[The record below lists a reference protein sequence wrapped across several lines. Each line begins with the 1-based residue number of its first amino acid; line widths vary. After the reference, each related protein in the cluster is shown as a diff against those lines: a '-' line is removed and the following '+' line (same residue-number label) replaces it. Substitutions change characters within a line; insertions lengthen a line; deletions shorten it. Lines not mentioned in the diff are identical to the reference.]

1 MINKRIFLLGCLF
14 LLQLTSIESKAN
26 VLGNMQTLAPN
37 PDSLIFQNI
46 HSSQTL
52 EKNYFNIGFFS
63 AYVRNEFSVYD
74 NLVQPHYVDYK
85 DKALTF
91 DLIFAWGVTQNF
103 ELTYSMPGYFKQEP
117 DGGQNRDIFVSQGI
131 NGHRIGGKYNISQ
144 DKTGGFAVA
153 GSVDLTSSKDNPY
166 IGNSPNPIWN
176 FELIW
181 DNRDRE
187 SGYGFNLGYRKR
199 TPGDATI
206 NDYFL
211 PVGDQ
216 LIASAGY
223 VTGLSKKW
231 RFHAEL
237 FGSHALNQDNHPAQ
251 KYIDSLEALL
261 GGKYRL
267 ARNWWLHFG
276 ATAEVMP
283 EGLAPE
289 YRVYAGINH
298 FFTFGSKS
306 SATSKNSSSTLS
318 VTPYE
323 LHLAPAEK
331 DVITVTGGTA
341 PYSYRVTNNMGYF
354 DQSNMEFTAYD
365 KTGEDEL
372 VVTDANGDSA
382 IVPIHIGESTAQP
395 PSEPMPSLTDPLIVT
410 PTDTTVY
417 TGGIVQLSAS
427 GGSAPYTATLSPA
440 RFGSISSETMIYR
453 APLKTGD
460 VKVTVRDANGATAES
475 TIHVAPVPKSGKAIV
490 LKNLNFIFN
499 TNKLTKESNK
509 ELDKNVANLS
519 QVKIKKIIVIG
530 HTDNIGSDEYN
541 QRLSQ
546 SRAETVAKILRKK
559 FNLRDDQV
567 EAIGYGES
575 QPIATNNTDAGRLT
589 NRRVELKLYYNQ

>member
-74 NLVQPHYVDYK
+74 NLVQPKYVDYK

-117 DGGQNRDIFVSQGI
+117 DGGQTRDIFVSQGI
-131 NGHRIGGKYNISQ
+131 NSHRIGAKYNISQ
-144 DKTGGFAVA
+144 QKTGGFAVA
-153 GSVDLTSSKDNPY
+153 GSTDLTTSKDNPY
-166 IGNSPNPIWN
+166 IGNSPAPIWN
-176 FELIW
+176 IEFIW
-181 DNRDRE
+181 DQRDRD
-187 SGYGFNLGYRKR
+187 SGYGFNVGYRKR
-199 TPGDATI
+199 TPGDATA

-216 LIASAGY
+216 VIASAGY
-223 VTGLSKKW
+223 VTGLSKRW
-231 RFHAEL
+231 RLHAEL
-237 FGSHALNQDNHPAQ
+237 FGSHAMAKDNHPDQ

-276 ATAEVMP
+276 ATAEVIP

-306 SATSKNSSSTLS
+306 SATSKNSNSTLA

-331 DVITVTGGTA
+331 DSITVTGGTT
-341 PYSYRVTNNMGYF
+341 PYSYKVTRNMGYF

-365 KTGEDEL
+365 QIGEDEL
-372 VVTDANGDSA
+372 IVTDANGDTA
-382 IVPIHIGESTAQP
+382 VVPIHIGEATAAP
-395 PSEPMPSLTDPLIVT
+395 PAPAPLADPLTVT
-410 PTDTTVY
+410 PADITVY
-417 TGGIVQLSAS
+417 TGGVAQLSAT
-427 GGSAPYTATLSPA
+427 GGSAPYTATLSSTN
-440 RFGSISSETMIYR
+440 FGSISSETLIYR

-460 VKVTVRDANGATAES
+460 VKVTVRDSNGATAES
-475 TIHVAPVPKSGKAIV
+475 TVHVVPVPKPAKAVV
-490 LKNLNFIFN
+490 LKNLNFDFN
-499 TNKLTKESNK
+499 TSNLTKASTK
-509 ELDKNVANLS
+509 ELEQNVANLS
-519 QVKIKKIIVIG
+519 EVKIKKIIVIG
-530 HTDNIGSDEYN
+530 HTDNVGSDEYN

-546 SRAETVAKILRKK
+546 ARAEAVAKILRKK
-559 FNLRDDQV
+559 FNLGNDQV